1 LLLNTNKVTSA
12 TGHLLHRGAERRKLK
27 ANHALETVFFH
38 RMAEVSGKVWAH
50 LLWPLLQQGHPEQG
64 AQGHVQAAAGDPQ
77 GGDPTASGQPVP
89 LLCHLHSTGVLPD
102 T

>member
-1 LLLNTNKVTSA
+1 MSESQTHGMAKP
-12 TGHLLHRGAERRKLK
+12 GR
-27 ANHALETVFFH
+27 AL
-38 RMAEVSGKVWAH
+38 RAH
-50 LLWPLLQQGHPEQG
+50 LQQGHPEQG